1 MILWVVLTV
10 CKCSPHPYVAV
21 PHTTTH
27 LPKPHMVSIYGRC
40 TPCVRHHLKPR
51 CTLHTTTPPTPPM
64 PQPINET
71 SVTQNTTNPI
81 TGLGRQQRKIFS
93 QTIHHTHSQASM
105 HETTRTHDDSQ
116 SHNTR
121 GSTHIE
127 HHHAPYQ
134 PSYTP
139 RQRAG
144 CADLEADEDVVEAA
158 AHTTDGHGTTGHH
171 AARSTAPGAL

>member
-1 MILWVVLTV
+1 MQVWNGFYCQNSTKCPQRPWLPYMETTPPNCKTSNRIHSQPTVYMMILWVVLTV

-51 CTLHTTTPPTPPM
+51 CTLHTTTPPTPLM

-81 TGLGRQQRKIFS
+81 KVVRSYTLFWK
-93 QTIHHTHSQASM
+93 
-105 HETTRTHDDSQ
+105 SQ
-116 SHNTR
+116 SNRITP
-121 GSTHIE
+121 
-127 HHHAPYQ
+127 HAP
-134 PSYTP
+134 
-139 RQRAG
+139 
-144 CADLEADEDVVEAA
+144 
-158 AHTTDGHGTTGHH
+158 
-171 AARSTAPGAL
+171 RS

>member
-1 MILWVVLTV
+1 MQVWNGFYCQNSTKCPHCPWLPYMETTHPNCKTSNSLSTVYMMILWVVLTV

-40 TPCVRHHLKPR
+40 TPCVRHHLKPQ

-81 TGLGRQQRKIFS
+81 KVVRWGTLFWK
-93 QTIHHTHSQASM
+93 
-105 HETTRTHDDSQ
+105 SQ
-116 SHNTR
+116 SNRITP
-121 GSTHIE
+121 
-127 HHHAPYQ
+127 HAP
-134 PSYTP
+134 
-139 RQRAG
+139 
-144 CADLEADEDVVEAA
+144 
-158 AHTTDGHGTTGHH
+158 
-171 AARSTAPGAL
+171 RS

>member
-40 TPCVRHHLKPR
+40 TPCVRHHLKPQ

-81 TGLGRQQRKIFS
+81 KVVRSYTRFGSPSLTPSLNNTTENNEHLGQPGRSGGGRERRALARRHQ
-93 QTIHHTHSQASM
+93 HTHLD
-105 HETTRTHDDSQ
+105 THPLQ
-116 SHNTR
+116 NL
-121 GSTHIE
+121 
-127 HHHAPYQ
+127 Q
-134 PSYTP
+134 
-139 RQRAG
+139 
-144 CADLEADEDVVEAA
+144 
-158 AHTTDGHGTTGHH
+158 
-171 AARSTAPGAL
+171 